1 MYGRQV
7 ACNNIVSYCI
17 VQIVPKKSPEMAAIP
32 DIDLY
37 VHVFLL
43 TIFVVVLFYSDAKS
57 SAKVF
62 FLKKNED

>member
-1 MYGRQV
+1 MVGKLHVIILYR
-7 ACNNIVSYCI
+7 IVLYKLS
-17 VQIVPKKSPEMAAIP
+17 PKKSPEMAAIP